1 MYRRLSEWMDPSRMW
16 VTEQSTFERAMMA
29 VGLELERKGMV
40 SSSFTQV
47 VLDQETIIPS
57 GVSDVAVPVAVID
70 VPISIAKRDGISLLH
85 LLNTCKVK
93 TITGETIQAIAIL
106 LITATNE
113 SKKQSYHKLID
124 DLLMDDES
132 LQALVHV
139 KSRAGLFHLQANFL
153 EAFSY

>member
-85 LLNTCKVK
+85 LLNPCEVK
-93 TITGETIQAIAIL
+93 TITGETIQAKAIL
-106 LITATNE
+106 FITATNE
-113 SKKQSYHKLID
+113 SKKQGYHKLID
-124 DLLMDDES
+124 DLLMDDEA

>member
-40 SSSFTQV
+40 SSSFTRV

-93 TITGETIQAIAIL
+93 TITGETIQAKAIL

>member
-40 SSSFTQV
+40 SSSFTRV
-47 VLDQETIIPS
+47 VLNQESIIPS

-85 LLNTCKVK
+85 LLNPCEVK
-93 TITGETIQAIAIL
+93 TITGETIQAKAIL
-106 LITATNE
+106 FITATNE
-113 SKKQSYHKLID
+113 SKKQGYHKLID
-124 DLLMDDES
+124 DLLMDDEA

>member
-40 SSSFTQV
+40 SSSFTRV
-47 VLDQETIIPS
+47 VLDQESIIPS

-93 TITGETIQAIAIL
+93 TITGETIQAKAIL

>member
-40 SSSFTQV
+40 SSSFTRV
-47 VLDQETIIPS
+47 VLDQESIIPS

-85 LLNTCKVK
+85 LLNTCEVK
-93 TITGETIQAIAIL
+93 TITGETIQAKAIL

-113 SKKQSYHKLID
+113 SKKQGYHKLID

>member
-1 MYRRLSEWMDPSRMW
+1 MYRRLSEWMDPGRMW

-40 SSSFTQV
+40 SSSFTRV

-93 TITGETIQAIAIL
+93 TITGETIQAKAIL

-124 DLLMDDES
+124 DLLMDDEA

>member
-1 MYRRLSEWMDPSRMW
+1 MYRRLSEWIDPGRMW

-40 SSSFTQV
+40 SSSFTRV

-93 TITGETIQAIAIL
+93 TITGETIQAKAIL

-113 SKKQSYHKLID
+113 SKKQGYHKLID
-124 DLLMDDES
+124 DLLMDDEA

>member
-16 VTEQSTFERAMMA
+16 VTEQSTFERAIMA

-40 SSSFTQV
+40 SSSFTRV
-47 VLDQETIIPS
+47 VLDQEPIIPS

-85 LLNTCKVK
+85 LLNTCEVK
-93 TITGETIQAIAIL
+93 TITGETIQAKAIL
-106 LITATNE
+106 FITATNE
-113 SKKQSYHKLID
+113 SKKQGYHKLID

-139 KSRAGLFHLQANFL
+139 KSRAGLFHLHANFL

>member
-16 VTEQSTFERAMMA
+16 VTEQSTFERAIMA

-40 SSSFTQV
+40 SSSFTRV
-47 VLDQETIIPS
+47 VLDQEPIIPS

-85 LLNTCKVK
+85 LLNTCEVK
-93 TITGETIQAIAIL
+93 TITGETIQAKAIL
-106 LITATNE
+106 FITATNE
-113 SKKQSYHKLID
+113 SKKQGYHKLID

>member
-70 VPISIAKRDGISLLH
+70 VPISIAKRDDISLLH
-85 LLNTCKVK
+85 LLNPCEVK
-93 TITGETIQAIAIL
+93 TITGETIQAKAIL

-113 SKKQSYHKLID
+113 SKKQGYHKLID
-124 DLLMDDES
+124 DLLMDDEA

>member
-40 SSSFTQV
+40 SSSFTRV
-47 VLDQETIIPS
+47 VLDQESIIPS

-93 TITGETIQAIAIL
+93 TITGETIQAKAIL

-113 SKKQSYHKLID
+113 SKKQGYHKLID

>member
-70 VPISIAKRDGISLLH
+70 VPISIAKRDDISLLH
-85 LLNTCKVK
+85 LLNPCEVK
-93 TITGETIQAIAIL
+93 TITGETIQAKAIL

-124 DLLMDDES
+124 DLLMDDEA

>member
-40 SSSFTQV
+40 SSSFTRV

-93 TITGETIQAIAIL
+93 TITGETIQAKAIL

-113 SKKQSYHKLID
+113 SKKQGYHKLID

>member
-1 MYRRLSEWMDPSRMW
+1 MYRRLSEWMDPGRMW

-40 SSSFTQV
+40 SSSFTRV

-93 TITGETIQAIAIL
+93 TITGETIQAKAIL

>member
-1 MYRRLSEWMDPSRMW
+1 MYRMLSEWMDSSRMW
-16 VTEQSTFERAMMA
+16 VTEQVTFERAVNA

-40 SSSFTQV
+40 DSSFTQI

-70 VPISIAKRDGISLLH
+70 VPLSISKKDGISLLH
-85 LLNTCKVK
+85 LLNPCEVK
-93 TITGETIQAIAIL
+93 TITGETIQAEAVL

-113 SKKQSYHKLID
+113 PKKQAYHKLID
-124 DLLMDDES
+124 DLLMDDEA

-139 KSRAGLFHLQANFL
+139 QSRTGLFHLKSNFL

>member
-16 VTEQSTFERAMMA
+16 VTEQSTFERAMLA

-40 SSSFTQV
+40 SSSFTRV

-93 TITGETIQAIAIL
+93 TITGETIQAKAIL

>member
-1 MYRRLSEWMDPSRMW
+1 MYRRLSEWMDASRMW
-16 VTEQSTFERAMMA
+16 VTEQATFERAVMA

-40 SSSFTQV
+40 DSSFTRV
-47 VLDQETIIPS
+47 ILDQETILPS

-70 VPISIAKRDGISLLH
+70 VPITISKRNGISLLH
-85 LLNTCKVK
+85 LLNPCEVK
-93 TITGETIQAIAIL
+93 TITGETIQAKAIL

-113 SKKQSYHKLID
+113 SDKQGYHKLID
-124 DLLMDDES
+124 DLLMDDEA

-139 KSRAGLFHLQANFL
+139 QSRAGLFHLQTNFL

>member
-16 VTEQSTFERAMMA
+16 VTEQSTFERAIMA

-40 SSSFTQV
+40 SSSFTRV

-85 LLNTCKVK
+85 LLNTCEVK
-93 TITGETIQAIAIL
+93 TITGETIQAKAIL
-106 LITATNE
+106 FITATNE
-113 SKKQSYHKLID
+113 SKKQGYHKLID

-139 KSRAGLFHLQANFL
+139 KSRAGLFYLQANFL

>member
-40 SSSFTQV
+40 SSSFTRV

-85 LLNTCKVK
+85 LLNSCEVK
-93 TITGETIQAIAIL
+93 TITGETIQAKAIL